1 MWSGGGSTRTLTTGV
16 GNDATVGPCR
26 AGGPKAVGSVIEVF
40 RASDVPARDRLDYMH
55 QVVTSNFGPHE
66 LRMPNGPDPPEEL
79 RVAAAGAVR
88 IGELRAA
95 SPRRTDRTARHARQ
109 DPGTCTLH
117 VVARGRFAVRHKGRE
132 ATLGPGDLVLVD
144 GEKPVSKVI
153 AAGRFATVVFPKAL
167 LPLGRDE
174 VSELSG
180 RRFDGREGLVGLAS
194 SFVRQVVDRLGTWD
208 EPDGARLGTAM
219 LDLLSV
225 ALSPHLH
232 RDAMLPADGRQRTL
246 LAGIYG
252 FIEEHLGDPEL
263 SPATVAAANHVSVRY
278 LHRQFE
284 THEATVAAWIRRR
297 RLDRCRRDLA
307 DPTMRS
313 VPIST
318 IAARWGLTD
327 ATHFGRQFRA
337 AYGLLPSE
345 YRRAAAT

>member
-1 MWSGGGSTRTLTTGV
+1 
-16 GNDATVGPCR
+16 
-26 AGGPKAVGSVIEVF
+26 VIEVF
-40 RASDVPARDRLDYMH
+40 RARDVPARDRLDYMH
-55 QVVTSNFGPHE
+55 EVVTSNCGPHD
-66 LRMPNGPDPPEEL
+66 LRMPKGPDPREEL
-79 RVAAAGAVR
+79 RVATAGAVR
-88 IGELRAA
+88 IGDLRAA

-117 VVARGRFAVRHKGRE
+117 VVARGRVGVRHTGRE
-132 ATLGPGDLVLVD
+132 AALGPGDLVLLD

-153 AAGRFATVVFPKAL
+153 APGQLATVVFPRAL
-167 LPLGRDE
+167 LPISRDE
-174 VSELSG
+174 VSELRG

-194 SFVRQVVDRLGTWD
+194 SFVRHVVDRLGTWD
-208 EPDGARLGTAM
+208 EPEGARLGAAM

-225 ALSPHLH
+225 ALATHLD
-232 RDAMLPADGRQRTL
+232 RDGTLPADGRQRTL

-252 FIEEHLGDPEL
+252 YIEEHLGDPEL

-278 LHRQFE
+278 LHRLFE
-284 THEATVAAWIRRR
+284 TQEATVAAWIRRR

-307 DPTMRS
+307 DPTMRT

-318 IAARWGLTD
+318 IATRWGLTD

-345 YRRAAAT
+345 YRRAAST